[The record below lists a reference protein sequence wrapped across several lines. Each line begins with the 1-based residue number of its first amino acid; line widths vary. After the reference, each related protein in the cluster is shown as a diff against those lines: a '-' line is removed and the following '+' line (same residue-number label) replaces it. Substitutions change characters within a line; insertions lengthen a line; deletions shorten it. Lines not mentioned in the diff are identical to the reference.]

1 MNLSKEI
8 KKEITLKILEAV
20 NPIKIILFGSYA
32 NGQAKMDSDIDIL
45 VIEKK
50 IKSKIEEKRKIRNL
64 LKNIKYP
71 KDILVVSEEEYIFYS
86 SKFGSIIKEI
96 NEKGEILWSY

>member
-50 IKSKIEEKRKIRNL
+50 IKSKIEEKRKIRNS

-86 SKFGSIIKEI
+86 SKFGSIFKEI